1 MTHQNKKKMKEL
13 RILILLVLGGMSAS
27 IQAQELDVNLQ
38 VRPRFEYRNGYKT
51 LLPEGQEGTSQ
62 ISQRSRLNFNYK
74 QEQLTVKLTLQNTRT
89 WGDVPTTAAAD
100 KNGVAVFEAWAQYDF
115 TPKWSARMG
124 RQVLSYDNQRI
135 LGEQDWGQQAQSHD
149 ALTVSFHS
157 EKNQLDFGGAYNS
170 TAENV
175 LQTPYTVASYKALQ
189 YAWYH
194 TTFDKLGASLLL
206 LNTGYEYANAD
217 AKLLV
222 DYKQTFGTY
231 LSYKTDKID
240 SNLWLY
246 GQTGKSTDLQV
257 SAWNAAANFGYNI
270 TESFKAGLG
279 YEFLSGK
286 RTNDGSTVI
295 KSFNPIFGTNHG
307 FNGYMD
313 YFYVGNHLNNVGLQ
327 DAFIKLNYNVNK
339 WQFALIPHAFLAA
352 AKVVTPLNEE
362 LDSYL
367 GTEIDATFGYN
378 FKKDI
383 TVSGGYSQMFGSKT
397 LEFIKNGDAGHTNN
411 WAWLMISVNP
421 RIFSWKK

>member
-1 MTHQNKKKMKEL
+1 MKKL

-89 WGDVPTTAAAD
+89 WGDVVPAATAD

-115 TPKWSARMG
+115 TEKWSARMG

-149 ALTVSFHS
+149 ALTLSYHT
-157 EKNQLDFGGAYNS
+157 ETQKLDLGGAYNS

-175 LQTPYTVASYKALQ
+175 LQTPYTVNTYKTLQ

-194 TTFDKLGASLLL
+194 NQFNTELGLSFLL
-206 LNTGYEYANAD
+206 LNTGYEYANPD
-217 AKLLV
+217 AKLLI
-222 DYKQTFGTY
+222 DYKQTFGPYLTY
-231 LSYKTDKID
+231 KKNKID
-240 SNLWLY
+240 SNFWLY
-246 GQTGKSTDLQV
+246 GQTGKSNDLQV
-257 SAWNAAANFGYNI
+257 STWNAAANFGYQI

-286 RTNDGSTVI
+286 ASNDGSTVI

-307 FNGYMD
+307 FNGNMD

-327 DAFIKLNYNVNK
+327 DAFVKLNYNINK
-339 WQFALIPHAFLAA
+339 WQFALIPHVFLSAA
-352 AKVVTPLNEE
+352 DVVTPLPQDEQ

-397 LEFIKNGDAGHTNN
+397 LEFIKTGDADHTNN

>member
-1 MTHQNKKKMKEL
+1 MKNL
-13 RILILLVLGGMSAS
+13 KIILVLLVIVLSFD

-38 VRPRFEYRNGYKT
+38 IRPRFEYRNGYKS
-51 LLPEGQEGTSQ
+51 LLLEGQEGTSQ

-74 QEQLTVKLTLQNTRT
+74 QDELTVKLTFQNTRT
-89 WGDVPTTAAAD
+89 WGDVTPTATAD
-100 KNGVAVFEAWAQYDF
+100 KNGVAVFEAWAQYNL
-115 TPKWSARMG
+115 TEKWSARMG

-135 LGEQDWGQQAQSHD
+135 MGEMDWAQQAQSHD
-149 ALTVSFHS
+149 ALVVSFHP
-157 EKNQLDFGGAYNS
+157 KNHQLDMGIAYNS
-170 TAENV
+170 TAENNV
-175 LQTPYTVASYKALQ
+175 QTPYKVNTYKAMQ

-194 TTFDKLGASLLL
+194 TAVSDLGISFLV
-206 LNTGYEYANAD
+206 LNTGYEYANPA

-231 LSYKTDKID
+231 LSYKTKKID
-240 SNLWLY
+240 ANLSFY
-246 GQTGKSTDLQV
+246 GQTGKSTDMQV
-257 SAWNAAANFGYNI
+257 SAYDAAINFGYNI
-270 TESFKAGLG
+270 TDSFKASLG

-286 RTNDGSTVI
+286 DTNDGSSVI

-327 DAFIKLNYNVNK
+327 DAFLKLNYNVNK
-339 WQFALIPHAFLAA
+339 WQFALIPHVFLSAA
-352 AKVVTPLNEE
+352 DVVTPLPQGEK
-362 LDSYL
+362 LDPYL
-367 GTEIDATFGYN
+367 GTEIDATFGYT

-383 TVSGGYSQMFGSKT
+383 VISGGYSQMFGSKT
-397 LEFIKNGDAGHTNN
+397 MEFIKTGDASHTNN

>member
-1 MTHQNKKKMKEL
+1 MKKLKTA
-13 RILILLVLGGMSAS
+13 ILMLLAGISYN

-38 VRPRFEYRNGYKT
+38 IRPRFEYRNGYKT

-74 QEQLTVKLTLQNTRT
+74 QDELTVKLTFQNTRT
-89 WGDVPTTAAAD
+89 WGDVPTTTTAD
-100 KNGVAVFEAWAQYDF
+100 KNGVAIFEAWAQYNL
-115 TPKWSARMG
+115 TEKWSARMG

-135 LGEQDWGQQAQSHD
+135 MGEIDWAQQGQSHD
-149 ALTVSFHS
+149 ALMVSFHA
-157 EKNQLDFGGAYNS
+157 KNHQLDMGAAYNS
-170 TAENV
+170 NAENTF
-175 LQTPYTVASYKALQ
+175 QTPYVVANYKAMQ

-194 TTFDKLGASLLL
+194 TSFDKLGVSLLM
-206 LNTGYEYANAD
+206 LNTGYEYANTA

-231 LSYKTDKID
+231 LTYKTKKID
-240 SNLWLY
+240 SNLGFY
-246 GQTGKSTDLQV
+246 GQTGKSTDRSV
-257 SAWNAAANFGYNI
+257 SAWYVGAAFGYNI
-270 TESFKAGLG
+270 TDSFKAGLG

-286 RTNDGSTVI
+286 DMNDGSTVI
-295 KSFNPIFGTNHG
+295 KSFNPIFGTNHA

-313 YFYVGNHLNNVGLQ
+313 YFYVGNHLNSVGLQ
-327 DAFIKLNYNVNK
+327 DAYLKLNYNIKK
-339 WQFALIPHAFLAA
+339 WQFALIPHVFTAPNKVINAA
-352 AKVVTPLNEE
+352 NEE

-367 GTEIDATFGYN
+367 GTEVDFTAGFN

-383 TVSGGYSQMFGSKT
+383 TLTGGYSQMFGSKT
-397 LEFIKNGDAGHTNN
+397 LEFLKAGDAGHTNN

>member
-1 MTHQNKKKMKEL
+1 
-13 RILILLVLGGMSAS
+13 
-27 IQAQELDVNLQ
+27 
-38 VRPRFEYRNGYKT
+38 
-51 LLPEGQEGTSQ
+51 
-62 ISQRSRLNFNYK
+62 
-74 QEQLTVKLTLQNTRT
+74 
-89 WGDVPTTAAAD
+89 
-100 KNGVAVFEAWAQYDF
+100 
-115 TPKWSARMG
+115 MG

-135 LGEQDWGQQAQSHD
+135 LGEMDWAQQAQSHD
-149 ALTVSFHS
+149 ALTFTYQT
-157 EKNQLDFGGAYNS
+157 EKQKLDFGGAYNS

-175 LQTPYTVASYKALQ
+175 LQTPYTVANYKALQ

-194 TTFDKLGASLLL
+194 NQFTESLGASFLL

-222 DYKQTFGTY
+222 DYKQTFGPY
-231 LSYKTDKID
+231 LTYKTSKID
-240 SNLWLY
+240 TNLWLY
-246 GQTGKSTDLQV
+246 GQTGKSTDLKV
-257 SAWNAAANFGYNI
+257 SAWNAAINFNYSL
-270 TESFKAGLG
+270 TDSFKAGLG

-286 RTNDGSTVI
+286 ASNDGSTVI

-339 WQFALIPHAFLAA
+339 WQFALIPHVFLSAA
-352 AKVVTPLNEE
+352 DVVTPLNEK

-383 TVSGGYSQMFGSKT
+383 TVTGGYSQMFGSKT
-397 LEFIKNGDAGHTNN
+397 MEFIKNGDAGHTNN

-421 RIFSWKK
+421 RIFTYKK

>member
-1 MTHQNKKKMKEL
+1 MKKL
-13 RILILLVLGGMSAS
+13 SIILFLLLVGISFD

-38 VRPRFEYRNGYKT
+38 VRPRFEYRNGYKS
-51 LLPEGQEGTSQ
+51 LLKEGQEGTSQ

-74 QEQLTVKLTLQNTRT
+74 QDQLTVKLTFQNTKT
-89 WGDVPTTAAAD
+89 WGDVATTATKDA
-100 KNGVAVFEAWAQYDF
+100 NGVAVFEAWAQYDL
-115 TPKWSARMG
+115 TKKWSARMG

-135 LGEQDWGQQAQSHD
+135 MGEMDWAQQGQSHD
-149 ALTVSFHS
+149 ALMVSFHP
-157 EKNQLDFGGAYNS
+157 ENHQLDMGLAYNS
-170 TAENV
+170 DNEN
-175 LQTPYTVASYKALQ
+175 LIQTPYTVANYKTMQ

-194 TTFDKLGASLLL
+194 TTFDKIGASLLF

-231 LSYKTDKID
+231 LTYKTGKID
-240 SNLWLY
+240 SNLSFY
-246 GQTGKSTDLQV
+246 GQTGKSTDKQV
-257 SAWNAAANFGYNI
+257 SAWDAAINFGYNI
-270 TESFKAGLG
+270 TDSFKAGLG

-286 RTNDGSTVI
+286 DTNDQSTVI

-313 YFYVGNHLNNVGLQ
+313 YFYVGNHLNSVGLQ
-327 DAFIKLNYNVNK
+327 DAFLKFNYNVKK
-339 WQFALIPHAFLAA
+339 WQFALIPHVFLAA
-352 AKVVTPLNEE
+352 ADVVTPLNEK

-367 GTEIDATFGYN
+367 GTEVDFTAGFN

-383 TVSGGYSQMFGSKT
+383 TLTGGYSQMFGTKT
-397 LEFIKNGDAGHTNN
+397 LEFIKTGDASHTNN

>member
-1 MTHQNKKKMKEL
+1 MKKL
-13 RILILLVLGGMSAS
+13 RVIILLILVGMSFD

-38 VRPRFEYRNGYKT
+38 IRPRFEYRNGYKT
-51 LLPEGQEGTSQ
+51 LLPYGQEGTSEV
-62 ISQRSRLNFNYK
+62 SQRSRLNFNYK
-74 QEQLTVKLTLQNTRT
+74 QEDLTVKLTLQNTRT
-89 WGDVPTTAAAD
+89 WGDVPTTATAD

-149 ALTVSFHS
+149 ALTVSFHP
-157 EKNQLDFGGAYNS
+157 ENHHLDLGVAYNS
-170 TAENV
+170 DAENTF
-175 LQTPYTVASYKALQ
+175 QTPYTIANYKAMQ

-194 TTFDKLGASLLL
+194 TTFDKIGASLLV
-206 LNTGYEYANAD
+206 LNTGYEYSND
-217 AKLLV
+217 AKKLLV

-231 LSYKTDKID
+231 LTYKTDKID
-240 SNLWLY
+240 TNLSAY
-246 GQTGKSTDLQV
+246 GQTGKSADKQV
-257 SAWNAAANFGYNI
+257 SAWNAAFNFGYNL
-270 TESFKAGLG
+270 TETFKAGLG

-286 RTNDGSTVI
+286 DSNDGSTVI
-295 KSFNPIFGTNHG
+295 KSFNPLFGTNHA

-313 YFYVGNHLNNVGLQ
+313 YFYVGGGHLNNVGLQ
-327 DAFIKLNYNVNK
+327 DAFLKLNYNVNK
-339 WQFALIPHAFLAA
+339 WQFALMPHVFLAA
-352 AKVVTPLNEE
+352 ADVVTPLNEKM
-362 LDSYL
+362 DSYL

-383 TVSGGYSQMFGSKT
+383 VVSGGYSQMFGSKT
-397 LEFIKNGDAGHTNN
+397 LELLKNGDAGHTNN

>member
-1 MTHQNKKKMKEL
+1 MTHQNKKKMKKL

-51 LLPEGQEGTSQ
+51 LLPEGKEGTSQ

-194 TTFDKLGASLLL
+194 TAFDKLRASLLL
-206 LNTGYEYANAD
+206 LNTGYEYANAE

-222 DYKQTFGTY
+222 DYKQNFGTY

-270 TESFKAGLG
+270 NESFKAGLG
-279 YEFLSGK
+279 YEFLS
-286 RTNDGSTVI
+286 
-295 KSFNPIFGTNHG
+295 
-307 FNGYMD
+307 
-313 YFYVGNHLNNVGLQ
+313 
-327 DAFIKLNYNVNK
+327 
-339 WQFALIPHAFLAA
+339 
-352 AKVVTPLNEE
+352 
-362 LDSYL
+362 
-367 GTEIDATFGYN
+367 
-378 FKKDI
+378 
-383 TVSGGYSQMFGSKT
+383 
-397 LEFIKNGDAGHTNN
+397 
-411 WAWLMISVNP
+411 
-421 RIFSWKK
+421 

>member
-1 MTHQNKKKMKEL
+1 MKKL

-27 IQAQELDVNLQ
+27 GQAQELDVNLQ

-51 LLPEGQEGTSQ
+51 LLSEGQEGTSQ

-74 QEQLTVKLTLQNTRT
+74 QEDLTLKLTLQNTRT
-89 WGDVPTTAAAD
+89 WGDVAPATTFD
-100 KNGVAVFEAWAQYDF
+100 KNGVAVFEAWAQYNF
-115 TPKWSARMG
+115 TQKWSARMG

-149 ALTVSFHS
+149 ALTVSYHT
-157 EKNQLDFGGAYNS
+157 ETQKLDLGGAYNS
-170 TAENV
+170 NAENV
-175 LQTPYTVASYKALQ
+175 LKTPYTVNTYKTLQ

-194 TTFDKLGASLLL
+194 NQFNTELGLSFLL
-206 LNTGYEYANAD
+206 LNTGYEYANPE

-222 DYKQTFGTY
+222 DYKQTFGPYLTY
-231 LSYKTDKID
+231 KKNKID
-240 SNLWLY
+240 SNFWLY
-246 GQTGKSTDLQV
+246 GQTGKSNDLQV
-257 SAWNAAANFGYNI
+257 SAWNAAANFGYQI

-279 YEFLSGK
+279 YEFISGK
-286 RTNDGSTVI
+286 ASNDGSTVI

-327 DAFIKLNYNVNK
+327 DAFVKLNYNINK
-339 WQFALIPHAFLAA
+339 WQFALIPHVFLSAA
-352 AKVVTPLNEE
+352 DVVTPLPQSEK

>member
-1 MTHQNKKKMKEL
+1 MKKL
-13 RILILLVLGGMSAS
+13 RIFILLVLGGMSAS
-27 IQAQELDVNLQ
+27 GQAQELDVNLQ

-74 QEQLTVKLTLQNTRT
+74 QEDLTVKLTLQNTRT
-89 WGDVPTTAAAD
+89 WGDVAPATTFD
-100 KNGVAVFEAWAQYDF
+100 KNGVAVFEAWAQYNF

-157 EKNQLDFGGAYNS
+157 EKNQLDLGGAYNS
-170 TAENV
+170 DAENTF
-175 LQTPYTVASYKALQ
+175 QTPYKVANYKAMQ

-194 TTFDKLGASLLL
+194 TTFDKIGASLLF
-206 LNTGYEYANAD
+206 LNTGYEYAND
-217 AKLLV
+217 DPKPKLLV

-231 LSYKTDKID
+231 VTYKAGKID
-240 SNLWLY
+240 SNLWFY
-246 GQTGKSTDLQV
+246 GQTGKSTDRQV
-257 SAWNAAANFGYNI
+257 SAWNAAANFAYNI
-270 TESFKAGLG
+270 TDAFKAGLG

-286 RTNDGSTVI
+286 DTNDGSTVI

-313 YFYVGNHLNNVGLQ
+313 YFYVGGGHLNNVGLQ
-327 DAFIKLNYNVNK
+327 DAFLKLNYNVNK
-339 WQFALIPHAFLAA
+339 WQFALIPHVFLSAA
-352 AKVVTPLNEE
+352 DVITPVEK

-383 TVSGGYSQMFGSKT
+383 MVSGGYSQMFGSKT
-397 LEFIKNGDAGHTNN
+397 LEFLKAGDAGHTNN
-411 WAWLMISVNP
+411 WAWMMVSVNP

>member
-1 MTHQNKKKMKEL
+1 MKNL
-13 RILILLVLGGMSAS
+13 KIILLLALIGISFD

-38 VRPRFEYRNGYKT
+38 VRPRFEYRHGYKT

-74 QEQLTVKLTLQNTRT
+74 QDQLSVKLTFQNTRT
-89 WGDVPTTAAAD
+89 WGDVPTTAVAD
-100 KNGVAVFEAWAQYDF
+100 KNGVAVFEAWAQYDL
-115 TPKWSARMG
+115 TEKWSARMG

-135 LGEQDWGQQAQSHD
+135 MGEMDWAQQGQSHD
-149 ALTVSFHS
+149 ALMFSFHP
-157 EKNQLDFGGAYNS
+157 KNHQLDLGGAYNS
-170 TAENV
+170 TAENTF
-175 LQTPYTVASYKALQ
+175 QTPYTVANYKALQ

-194 TTFDKLGASLLL
+194 TTFENVGASLLF

-231 LSYKTDKID
+231 LTYKTKKID
-240 SNLWLY
+240 SNLGFY
-246 GQTGKSTDLQV
+246 GQTGKSTDRQV
-257 SAWNAAANFGYNI
+257 SAWYAGAAFGYNV
-270 TESFKAGLG
+270 TDSFKIGAG

-286 RTNDGSTVI
+286 DMNDGSTVI

-313 YFYVGNHLNNVGLQ
+313 YFYVGNHLNSVGLQ
-327 DAFIKLNYNVNK
+327 DAYLKLNYNVKK
-339 WQFALIPHAFLAA
+339 WQFALIPHVFSAPN
-352 AKVVTPLNEE
+352 KVITPLNEE

-367 GTEIDATFGYN
+367 GTEVDFTAGFN

-383 TVSGGYSQMFGSKT
+383 TLTGGYSQMFGSKT
-397 LEFIKNGDAGHTNN
+397 LEFLKAGDAGHTNN

>member
-1 MTHQNKKKMKEL
+1 MKKL

-27 IQAQELDVNLQ
+27 GQAQELDVNLQ

-51 LLPEGQEGTSQ
+51 LLSEGQEGTSQ

-74 QEQLTVKLTLQNTRT
+74 QEDLTLKLTLQNTRT
-89 WGDVPTTAAAD
+89 WGDVAPATTFD
-100 KNGVAVFEAWAQYDF
+100 KNGVAVFEAWAQYNF
-115 TPKWSARMG
+115 TQKWSAKMG

-149 ALTVSFHS
+149 ALTVSYHT
-157 EKNQLDFGGAYNS
+157 ETQKLDLGGAYNS
-170 TAENV
+170 NAENV
-175 LQTPYTVASYKALQ
+175 LQTPYTVNTYKTLQ

-194 TTFDKLGASLLL
+194 NQFNTELGLSFLL
-206 LNTGYEYANAD
+206 LNTGYEYANPE

-222 DYKQTFGTY
+222 DYKQTFGPYLTY
-231 LSYKTDKID
+231 KKNKID
-240 SNLWLY
+240 SNFWLY
-246 GQTGKSTDLQV
+246 GQTGKSNDLQV
-257 SAWNAAANFGYNI
+257 SAWNAAANFGYQI

-279 YEFLSGK
+279 YEFISGK
-286 RTNDGSTVI
+286 ASNDGSTVI

-327 DAFIKLNYNVNK
+327 DAFVKLNYNINK
-339 WQFALIPHAFLAA
+339 WQFALIPHVFLSAA
-352 AKVVTPLNEE
+352 DVVTTLPQSEK

-397 LEFIKNGDAGHTNN
+397 LEFIKTGDADHTNN

>member
-1 MTHQNKKKMKEL
+1 MKKL
-13 RILILLVLGGMSAS
+13 RIVILIILGVISAN

-38 VRPRFEYRNGYKT
+38 IRPRYEYRNGYKT
-51 LLPEGQEGTSQ
+51 LIPYGKEATSQ

-74 QEQLTVKLTLQNTRT
+74 QDELTVKLTFQNTRT
-89 WGDVPTTAAAD
+89 WGDVAPTAPAD

-115 TPKWSARMG
+115 TKKWSARIG

-135 LGEQDWGQQAQSHD
+135 LGEQDWGTQAQSHD
-149 ALTVSFHS
+149 ALTVSFHP
-157 EKNQLDFGGAYNS
+157 ENHQLDLGVAYNS
-170 TAENV
+170 DAENTF
-175 LQTPYTVASYKALQ
+175 QTPYTVANYKAMQ

-194 TTFDKLGASLLL
+194 TTFDKIGASLLL
-206 LNTGYEYANAD
+206 LNTGYEFTRNPAATPV
-217 AKLLV
+217 KLLV

-231 LSYKTDKID
+231 LTYKTAKID
-240 SNLWLY
+240 SNLSLY
-246 GQTGKSTDLQV
+246 GQTGKTTDQQV
-257 SAWNAAANFGYNI
+257 SAWNAAVNFGY
-270 TESFKAGLG
+270 TMTDSFKAGLG

-286 RTNDGSTVI
+286 DTNDGSKVI
-295 KSFNPIFGTNHG
+295 KSFNPIFGTNHA

-313 YFYVGNHLNNVGLQ
+313 YFYVGGGHLNNVGLQ
-327 DAFIKLNYNVNK
+327 DAFLKLNYNVNK
-339 WQFALIPHAFLAA
+339 WQFALIPHVFLSAA
-352 AKVVTPLNEE
+352 DVVTAENVK

-383 TVSGGYSQMFGSKT
+383 VVSGGYSQMFGSET
-397 LEFIKNGDAGHTNN
+397 LEFIKSPGVANHTNN